1 MINEAEYQ
9 KYWKDRREREAKA
22 KELFKTLKECQKE
35 FNWPHFKDD
44 NMLFSYARVKG
55 LLSRDELLILRNY
68 LY

>member
-9 KYWKDRREREAKA
+9 RYWKDRIEGEAKA

-35 FNWPHFKDD
+35 FNWPQFKDD